1 MKTFNKTLIAVSV
14 ALASTQTLA
23 AGFQLN
29 SQSATGIG
37 RAFSGD
43 AVIADNASVLS
54 RNPAAMALFDK
65 DALSVG
71 LTYVDITVDVK
82 DVNFAGGAIDLGS
95 IDDAG
100 STKLIP
106 NLFYIHP
113 INDKFAVG
121 FAVFSNFGTG
131 TDASSLSKNEPLAPF
146 DLLGK
151 TEVTTVN
158 FNTSVSY
165 RINDMFSIGAG
176 LDGVYGEGRLT
187 RDAGTTPIVDVD
199 ADGWALGGIV
209 GATIELNKEN
219 RFGLS
224 YRFSPTVN
232 VKGDVNTISTK
243 DLSALGLGAQTKL
256 ATGFDSLDVPLADI
270 FQFAG
275 FHQLTPKFALHYTA
289 QFTKWGDFHQIT
301 AKDGVA
307 TILPGQAGA
316 GMSINAGDIA
326 LKEYQWKDSWL
337 MSLGGTYTI
346 NDQFTVRA
354 GYMHDQGVVDEI
366 SSISIP
372 DSDRNWFTAGM
383 SYHVNSQN
391 TVDFGIA
398 YVKGEEVHLIEN
410 SAITG
415 PVNAITESSGMY
427 YSVQYSYQF

>member
-1 MKTFNKTLIAVSV
+1 MKKFNKTLVAISV

-29 SQSATGIG
+29 SQSATGTG

-43 AVIADNASVLS
+43 AVIADNASVIS

-65 DALSVG
+65 DSLSVG
-71 LTYVDITVDVK
+71 LTYVDVSVDVK
-82 DVNFAGGAIDLGS
+82 DVNFAGGAVDLGS

-100 STKLIP
+100 STKVIP
-106 NLFYIHP
+106 NIYYIHP
-113 INDKFAVG
+113 IDDKFAVG
-121 FAVFSNFGTG
+121 FAAFSNFGTG
-131 TDASSLSKNEPLAPF
+131 TDSATLSKNVAAAPF

-151 TEVTTVN
+151 TEVTTIN
-158 FNTSVSY
+158 FNTSLSY

-176 LDGVYGEGRLT
+176 IDAVYGEGRLT
-187 RDAGTTPIVDVD
+187 RDAGLTPLVDVD
-199 ADGWALGGIV
+199 ADGWAFGGIL
-209 GATIELNKEN
+209 GATIELNQDN

-232 VKGDVNTISTK
+232 VEGDIDTIST
-243 DLSALGLGAQTKL
+243 ANLGLGGPTTL
-256 ATGFDSLDVPLADI
+256 ATSFDSLDVPLADI
-270 FQFAG
+270 FQVAG
-275 FHQLTPKFALHYTA
+275 FHQLTSQFAVHYTA
-289 QFTKWGDFHQIT
+289 QFTKWGDFEQIT

-316 GMSINAGDIA
+316 GTTVKAGDIA

-337 MSLGGTYTI
+337 FSLGGTYTI
-346 NDQFTVRA
+346 NEQFTVRA
-354 GYMHDQGVVDEI
+354 GYMHDMGVVDDI

-383 SYHVNSQN
+383 SYHVNPQN
-391 TVDFGIA
+391 SIDLGIA

-410 SAITG
+410 SAIAG
-415 PVNAITESSGMY
+415 PVNAITESSAMY